1 MAGEGFNI
9 SLSPNG
15 LSSRLLILPVESQFM
30 LTNSG
35 QLSVNSAKA
44 ALLKAYRPI
53 ANPEELMQTI
63 NKSQYSVAGIY
74 YALLESTVP
83 TMALLLTVIQQ
94 VLSQYF
100 THTL

>member
-1 MAGEGFNI
+1 
-9 SLSPNG
+9 
-15 LSSRLLILPVESQFM
+15 M

-53 ANPEELMQTI
+53 ANPEELVQTI

-74 YALLESTVP
+74 YACPVGKYCTYHGFTADCDSASAVTVFYSY
-83 TMALLLTVIQQ
+83 TVISVVSVKHP
-94 VLSQYF
+94 VLRGNF
-100 THTL
+100 CL